1 MQFLI
6 FLFPSLLL
14 HVFRDALLI
23 AKLPNRVDEISLRPK
38 LPTPKGLLYRRY
50 AHEDLS
56 GRYTLNRLNY
66 LLRAIHRNSLN
77 QKMNVILIRPDFQ
90 KPYLVTL
97 RYLHAYVPQLFIY
110 LFRKHHPPIFRWTY
124 QMIQQNRYIM
134 TLMNIFAHIKNI
146 SYKSIRSKL
155 RGILPG
161 EIQFPRR
168 PAEGRRFLL
177 APSTARGRF
186 HTGSGHS

>member
-161 EIQFPRR
+161 EIK
-168 PAEGRRFLL
+168 FLKYFFCGFFRCKML
-177 APSTARGRF
+177 VIHAD
-186 HTGSGHS
+186 